1 MDIKRLKEA
10 AEAASAARMRATL
23 NLEHAQ
29 AQLKE
34 LGYDTV
40 DEAEAA
46 LDRINEQA
54 RQLEAEINNETAKL
68 QDDYPELADL

>member
-46 LDRINEQA
+46 LDRINEQV

>member
-46 LDRINEQA
+46 LDHINEQA